1 MPAHLIAEEGPLRG
15 LVLNFTEGEDWVIGR
30 DPDVADFVIEDSTVS
45 RQHARITK
53 QQKGLYLQN
62 LSRTNPVLVN
72 GFEHEERLLL
82 KEGDKIQ
89 IGHTIFLFSEEE
101 LPEIGSPSPSKK
113 KSKKAGGYD
122 EIFGD
127 LEEPPPP
134 PREKEEIEEAI
145 QEENLESAGKSEEET
160 AYDTIFE
167 DIEGPAELPFNL
179 LQPAALLLK
188 VISGPNAG
196 AEIGI
201 EKGRTYVIGKD
212 PNTCDVVF
220 QDLSVSRN
228 HARLSVS
235 AEGTI
240 ELEDLGSKNGTL
252 VNGQSVLEKKI
263 ITPQDLISL
272 GTTVFLIID
281 REAPQETIYSPMVP
295 SYEAHKAKESE
306 ISVEAEESLD
316 FPPAEI
322 DWKKKPLPTKHLLI
336 AAAFALSFF
345 IISLSF
351 FSLFKSE
358 NIISV
363 QKEPIQS
370 IKDALA
376 KYPDVQFSFNP
387 GSGKIFLVGHVLTPI
402 EYQELVFKLGQIPF
416 IQSVENT
423 IVIDELVWKTTNDV
437 LGSFP
442 AWRGVS
448 IHSPKAGSFSANGY
462 VQTNED
468 ANGLMEYLTVNFPYL
483 DRLQNNVAVE
493 ENLTTLVQS
502 LLLSNGF
509 GAVAFQ
515 ISGGELILT
524 GGYGSKME
532 KEYEKLL
539 KELNAIK
546 GISSVKNYAISS
558 AKNAAGIDITQQ
570 YQVTG
575 SSVYEGAGYSVVL
588 NGKIYTV
595 GDSVDGMEI
604 TTIDRTMIQLEK
616 DGLKYRIDYR

>member
-1 MPAHLIAEEGPLRG
+1 MPAHLIAEEGPHRG

-53 QQKGLYLQN
+53 QPKGIFLQN
-62 LSRTNPVLVN
+62 LSHTNPILIN
-72 GFEHEERLLL
+72 GEDHDGRVLL

-89 IGHTIFLFSEEE
+89 IGHTIFLFSEED
-101 LPEIGSPSPSKK
+101 LPDVEPSFPSKK
-113 KSKKAGGYD
+113 KEKKSDDYD

-134 PREKEEIEEAI
+134 SRAKEEIEE
-145 QEENLESAGKSEEET
+145 EPELPSAKNEEET

-167 DIEGPAELPFNL
+167 DVESPAELPFNL
-179 LQPAALLLK
+179 LQPTPLLLK

-201 EKGRTYVIGKD
+201 EKARSYVIGKD

-228 HARLSVS
+228 HARLSVN

-252 VNGQSVLEKKI
+252 VNGQPISEQKT

-281 REAPQETIYSPMVP
+281 REAPQETIYSPMMP
-295 SYEAHKAKESE
+295 SYELHKAGEAPESAAEMEKEALST
-306 ISVEAEESLD
+306 VET
-316 FPPAEI
+316 
-322 DWKKKPLPTKHLLI
+322 DWKKKPLPPKHLAL
-336 AAAFALSFF
+336 AAVFLAIFL

-358 NIISV
+358 NIESIN
-363 QKEPIQS
+363 KEPISQ
-370 IKDALA
+370 IKDALT
-376 KYPDVQFSFNP
+376 KYSEVQFSYNP
-387 GSGKIFLVGHVLTPI
+387 GSGKIFIVGHVLTAVD
-402 EYQELVFKLGQIPF
+402 YQEMTFKLDQIPF
-416 IQSVENT
+416 ILSVENT
-423 IVIDELVWKTTNDV
+423 VIIDELVWKTTNDV
-437 LGSFP
+437 LSSFS

-448 IHSPKAGSFSANGY
+448 IHSPKAGLFSANGF

-468 ANGLMEYLTVNFPYL
+468 ATSLWEYLTGNFPYL
-483 DRLQNNVAVE
+483 DKLQNNVAVE
-493 ENLTTLVQS
+493 ENVAAFVQGLLVS
-502 LLLSNGF
+502 KGF
-509 GAVAFQ
+509 GSVAFQ

-524 GGYGSKME
+524 GGYMANME
-532 KEYEKLL
+532 KDYEKLL
-539 KELNAIK
+539 KDLNAVK
-546 GISSVKNYAISS
+546 GITSVKNFAMPSAPNAIGS
-558 AKNAAGIDITQQ
+558 DITQQ

-575 SSVYEGAGYSVVL
+575 SSLYDGRAYSVIL
-588 NGKIYTV
+588 NGRIYSI

-604 TTIDRTMIQLEK
+604 TTIDRTSVQLEK